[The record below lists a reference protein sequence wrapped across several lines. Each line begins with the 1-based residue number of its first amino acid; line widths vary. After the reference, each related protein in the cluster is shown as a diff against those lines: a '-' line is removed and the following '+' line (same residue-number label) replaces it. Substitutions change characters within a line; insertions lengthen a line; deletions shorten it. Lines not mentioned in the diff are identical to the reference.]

1 MKKKSANNPDSDDE
15 KRIKKDRRRAHIIVD
30 QNEYAKQFLKVMATV
45 CRSMYSLLKDN
56 LWISIYVKEPDELK
70 HIRDFPIRNLDFCD
84 RYKELCRNARMET

>member
-1 MKKKSANNPDSDDE
+1 MKKKSANNPDCDDQ
-15 KRIKKDRRRAHIIVD
+15 KRIKKYRRRAHIFVD
-30 QNEYAKQFLKVMATV
+30 QNESKQFLKVMATV

-84 RYKELCRNARMET
+84 RYKEPCLNARMGM

>member
-1 MKKKSANNPDSDDE
+1 MKKKSANNPDCDDQ
-15 KRIKKDRRRAHIIVD
+15 KRIKKYRRRAHIFVD
-30 QNEYAKQFLKVMATV
+30 QNESKQCLKVMATV

-84 RYKELCRNARMET
+84 RYKELCKNARMET